1 MSNETTRHGYIFKSI
16 FIDGSFLFH
25 CSQQLNVRIDYRKLR
40 NLVIGEEDHL
50 ASCTYYTALP
60 PEYEMEDKHR
70 AFLKLLKKELRIR
83 VRSVPLMKI
92 PSTQPSD
99 PGYERY
105 AKGEDI
111 MLACDVIRGAML
123 NTYDTAVIVTG
134 DGDFVP
140 LVQQIQDYHGKSV
153 QIVAFR
159 SALSQAL
166 EIEATSVVYLDDHL
180 EKIKWV
186 SPQSDEKSQR
196 GTFLGKIMMNK
207 VTPEESPDPTIE
219 SEEPPVT

>member
-1 MSNETTRHGYIFKSI
+1 M
-16 FIDGSFLFH
+16 
-25 CSQQLNVRIDYRKLR
+25 NVRIDYRKLR
-40 NLVIGEEDHL
+40 NLLIDEDDHL

-92 PSTQPSD
+92 PLAASEN
-99 PGYERY
+99 GYERY

-111 MLACDVIRGAML
+111 MLACDVIRGAMQ
-123 NTYDTAVIVTG
+123 NTYDTAVIVSG

-140 LVQQIQDYHGKSV
+140 LLQQVQDIHGKAV

-166 EIEATSVVYLDDHL
+166 EMEASSVVYLDDHL
-180 EKIKWV
+180 DKIKWV
-186 SPQSDEKSQR
+186 PMQSEDRPQGK
-196 GTFLGKIMMNK
+196 GTFLGKVFGQK
-207 VTPEESPDPTIE
+207 VEDAPVPEPEDPE
-219 SEEPPVT
+219 QDVTKEG